1 MAYSS
6 IYKTTTVVSVL
17 VVLLFSN
24 TSFCMKKKEVK
35 SQSARSVLNR
45 EYTNPAPD
53 LHKEASKQFPKIGK
67 SFINAIFTHI
77 STSRS
82 KRRKEKRELAK
93 FSFSFEENFAAEFE
107 SDDEDSLSTSSNEE
121 HYIEDN
127 WVKESDE
134 VYNFIQKLSSKKC
147 KEFELESAVDK
158 KQKIK

>member
-24 TSFCMKKKEVK
+24 TSFCMKKEVK

-67 SFINAIFTHI
+67 V
-77 STSRS
+77 
-82 KRRKEKRELAK
+82 L
-93 FSFSFEENFAAEFE
+93 
-107 SDDEDSLSTSSNEE
+107 
-121 HYIEDN
+121 
-127 WVKESDE
+127 
-134 VYNFIQKLSSKKC
+134 
-147 KEFELESAVDK
+147 
-158 KQKIK
+158 